1 MPQAKL
7 CFARLAPIDASQ
19 ATSISQRLPKLA
31 FEQGQGS
38 RVIAVERAGERV
50 SIELVT
56 RRLREGRRYD
66 ESSNKMVSE
75 QVAVD
80 RAMHFSVD
88 FASGLA
94 ETSGSRRDISLLVDA
109 LTRAGASS
117 ETAAQPIILDLST
130 WIKDMLRMY
139 ESAQLAGM
147 VVDGFFVEPR
157 LIGRYSAKTM
167 DNRIDMDFIDQKAA
181 SLRSLR
187 LSFFFEG
194 LRRSVEARADGTL
207 VVQSGEEE
215 DLEDF
220 LSEQRK
226 LFLKHSAG

>member
-7 CFARLAPIDASQ
+7 SFARLSPLDAAQ
-19 ATSISQRLPKLA
+19 ATSLSQRLPKVA

-38 RVIAVERAGERV
+38 RVIGVDRAGERL
-50 SIELVT
+50 SLELVA

-66 ESSNKMVSE
+66 EASNKMVAE

-80 RAMHFSVD
+80 RSMHFSVD

-94 ETSGSRRDISLLVDA
+94 ETSGSRRDFGLLVDA
-109 LTRAGASS
+109 LQRSGASS
-117 ETAAQPIILDLST
+117 ELAAQPIILDLAT

-147 VVDGFFVEPR
+147 VVDGLFVEPR

-167 DNRIDMDFIDQKAA
+167 DNRVDMDFIEAKAA

-187 LSFFFEG
+187 LSFFYEG